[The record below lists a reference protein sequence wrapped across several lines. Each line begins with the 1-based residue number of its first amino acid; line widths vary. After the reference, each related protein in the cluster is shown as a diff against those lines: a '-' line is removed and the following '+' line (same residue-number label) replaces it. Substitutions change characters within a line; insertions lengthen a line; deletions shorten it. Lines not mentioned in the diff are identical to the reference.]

1 MKKSPFSE
9 VQIGGI
15 LKEHEASLAT
25 NEMCRKQGFSPATF
39 YNWKA
44 KFGGLE
50 VSDVAKIK
58 MLEDENSRLKRI
70 VTDQIINID
79 DLKIVN
85 SEKF

>member
-1 MKKSPFSE
+1 MKKSRFSE
-9 VQIGGI
+9 VQIVGI
-15 LKEHEASLAT
+15 LKEHEAGLAT
-25 NEMCRKQGFSPATF
+25 NEVCRKHGISPATF